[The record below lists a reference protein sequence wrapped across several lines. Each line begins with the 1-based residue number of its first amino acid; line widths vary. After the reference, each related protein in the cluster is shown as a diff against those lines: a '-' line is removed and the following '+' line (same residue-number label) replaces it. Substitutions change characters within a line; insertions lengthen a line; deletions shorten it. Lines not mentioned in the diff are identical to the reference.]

1 MPELTQQEAEEFFRN
16 SFAPWVQDLNISF
29 PVIAKD
35 GVTLSIPSSSHLN
48 RLGNS
53 MSGQAI
59 MALADTAMV
68 FAVAAFSGS
77 FVPMT
82 TINLQTSFLRPV
94 MDGTLFADARIIK
107 PGRSIMYGE
116 VNLHVGDKNKPIG
129 HVTSSYM
136 LL

>member
-1 MPELTQQEAEEFFRN
+1 MSELTQKDAEEFFKN

-35 GVTLSIPSSSHLN
+35 GVTLSIPSSDHLN

-68 FAVAAFSGS
+68 FAVAAFAGS

-94 MDGTLFADARIIK
+94 TGGTLFADARIIK
-107 PGRSIMYGE
+107 PGRSIMYGD
-116 VNLHVGDKNKPIG
+116 VNLHVGEPAKPIG